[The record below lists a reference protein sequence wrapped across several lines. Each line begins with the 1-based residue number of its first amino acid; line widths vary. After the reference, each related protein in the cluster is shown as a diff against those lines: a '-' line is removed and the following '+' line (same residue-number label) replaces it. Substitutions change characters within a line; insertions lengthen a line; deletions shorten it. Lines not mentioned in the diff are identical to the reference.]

1 MKYIIEFFQK
11 AIVLL
16 FKKEIAFIDSWLK
29 FISEIEFVTI
39 RGILELTSYNSVEIP
54 HTIPTLRIIVLF
66 QTVIKCISII
76 PKLLFDARHKISEG
90 DCNSLVICV
99 CN

>member
-54 HTIPTLRIIVLF
+54 HTIPTLRIIVF
-66 QTVIKCISII
+66 
-76 PKLLFDARHKISEG
+76 F
-90 DCNSLVICV
+90 
-99 CN
+99 